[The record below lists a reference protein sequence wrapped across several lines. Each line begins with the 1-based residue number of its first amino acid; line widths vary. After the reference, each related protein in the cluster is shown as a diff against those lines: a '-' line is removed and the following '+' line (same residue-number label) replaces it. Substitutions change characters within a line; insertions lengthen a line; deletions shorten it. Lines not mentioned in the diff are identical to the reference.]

1 MNIITKKVRLVPAP
15 VRGSVLTVNID
26 EGLIFKIRSLALA
39 EGRDRGTIDWGDTK
53 ITTVTSNST
62 DIEHIFPATG
72 QYLIKFSDDFRAI
85 GISYGKKEYTSTY
98 APMTVGFFSDASRLT
113 EIPLTGFYCC
123 TNLARLDVSA
133 SAVEKID
140 SIAFAKCSALEG
152 ELSFP
157 KVATVVGS
165 AAAEPFMECTGITA
179 LHFAS
184 ENEAAITAS
193 TAYTKDP
200 TLGTGVEDVCVFD
213 L

>member
-15 VRGSVLTVNID
+15 VRGSVLTVNIG
-26 EGLIFKIRSLALA
+26 EGLTFKIRSLAIA
-39 EGRDRGTIDWGDTK
+39 EGRDHGTIDWGDTK

-113 EIPLTGFYCC
+113 EIPLAGFYCC

-157 KVATVVGS
+157 KVATIVGS
-165 AAAEPFMECTGITA
+165 ASVEPFTNCVGITA
-179 LHFAS
+179 LHFADANKES
-184 ENEAAITAS
+184 IITGAAYA
-193 TAYTKDP
+193 ADP
-200 TLGTGVEDVCVFD
+200 TLGTGVENVCWFD